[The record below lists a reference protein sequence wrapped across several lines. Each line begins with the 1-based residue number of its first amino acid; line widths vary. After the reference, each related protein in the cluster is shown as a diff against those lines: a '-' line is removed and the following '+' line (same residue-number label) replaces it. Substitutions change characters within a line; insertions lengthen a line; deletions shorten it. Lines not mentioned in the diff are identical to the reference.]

1 MTSSES
7 SPTSVSQGLLGI
19 GLGALFLSGVASVI
33 NQSIWQRAIKV
44 YLAGSE
50 SFSSMIV
57 VFVFMFGLGAG
68 ALAVGR
74 QMHRIAN
81 PMKAFAVVEI
91 LLCLFNLGIVGLLS
105 LDVSSSAIQLQQVAV
120 AVGVPLSLLYMVI
133 SALILIIPC
142 LLMGATMPLISAACQ
157 TQLDRNDS
165 RFLTVLF
172 VLNTMGAALG
182 SLGSGLFMLP
192 LLGQQ
197 KSLLVAITLNALAGF
212 IAWMLYR
219 RLGAPRHS
227 PGGPAA
233 PIEWFARPRR
243 EEMLSMWLGFFGLA
257 FEMYL
262 FRVAAIQFTPLPYTF
277 SVMLCAYLVSW
288 SIGVGISKVW
298 TRGFYQ
304 AGLWTCLLFLG
315 AAILDGFEP
324 ILELEVATY
333 AVFSLP
339 CVGIGLFFG
348 LLMQRVGKSWGE
360 DVGRFYGYN
369 TLGSCLGIFFGVM
382 VCYRF
387 HMVYFMWLCVAGYW
401 VLWLW
406 YSHHLDGAL
415 SKQKLV
421 IGGAAT
427 LAVSLAIGIPEH
439 KSIVEDTGST
449 YYFSSQGVVRIDP
462 NLQMQWDGLWH
473 SSLSDG
479 TSHIGTPNWV
489 LAVLPLFTHEPQE
502 ELDTLVVGMGTGI
515 TAAVLAR
522 SSLVKSVDVYEI
534 NPILSEMLEDYPEGT
549 LNLASNPK
557 AQIHWQD
564 ARIGLA
570 LSDKQYDVITQQ
582 PLYLKQ
588 AGSSM
593 LLSKEYFEL
602 MQSKMKPGAIY
613 AIYSNTMGNLDHVMV
628 VRRTAREVFP
638 YVKSYMHS
646 YVILASNEP
655 FDVDDERIRDMVQA
669 LPDTDPV
676 KAEMESFA
684 SNREELTLEEREDSD
699 LPWDS
704 SPVMVTD
711 DQPIVE
717 YPDLATWLVRRARQ

>member
-105 LDVSSSAIQLQQVAV
+105 LDVSSSAIELQQIAV

-243 EEMLSMWLGFFGLA
+243 EESAGLA
-257 FEMYL
+257 
-262 FRVAAIQFTPLPYTF
+262 
-277 SVMLCAYLVSW
+277 
-288 SIGVGISKVW
+288 
-298 TRGFYQ
+298 
-304 AGLWTCLLFLG
+304 
-315 AAILDGFEP
+315 
-324 ILELEVATY
+324 
-333 AVFSLP
+333 
-339 CVGIGLFFG
+339 
-348 LLMQRVGKSWGE
+348 
-360 DVGRFYGYN
+360 
-369 TLGSCLGIFFGVM
+369 
-382 VCYRF
+382 
-387 HMVYFMWLCVAGYW
+387 
-401 VLWLW
+401 
-406 YSHHLDGAL
+406 
-415 SKQKLV
+415 
-421 IGGAAT
+421 
-427 LAVSLAIGIPEH
+427 
-439 KSIVEDTGST
+439 
-449 YYFSSQGVVRIDP
+449 
-462 NLQMQWDGLWH
+462 
-473 SSLSDG
+473 
-479 TSHIGTPNWV
+479 
-489 LAVLPLFTHEPQE
+489 
-502 ELDTLVVGMGTGI
+502 
-515 TAAVLAR
+515 
-522 SSLVKSVDVYEI
+522 
-534 NPILSEMLEDYPEGT
+534 
-549 LNLASNPK
+549 
-557 AQIHWQD
+557 
-564 ARIGLA
+564 
-570 LSDKQYDVITQQ
+570 
-582 PLYLKQ
+582 
-588 AGSSM
+588 
-593 LLSKEYFEL
+593 
-602 MQSKMKPGAIY
+602 PG
-613 AIYSNTMGNLDHVMV
+613 
-628 VRRTAREVFP
+628 
-638 YVKSYMHS
+638 
-646 YVILASNEP
+646 
-655 FDVDDERIRDMVQA
+655 
-669 LPDTDPV
+669 
-676 KAEMESFA
+676 
-684 SNREELTLEEREDSD
+684 
-699 LPWDS
+699 
-704 SPVMVTD
+704 
-711 DQPIVE
+711 
-717 YPDLATWLVRRARQ
+717 